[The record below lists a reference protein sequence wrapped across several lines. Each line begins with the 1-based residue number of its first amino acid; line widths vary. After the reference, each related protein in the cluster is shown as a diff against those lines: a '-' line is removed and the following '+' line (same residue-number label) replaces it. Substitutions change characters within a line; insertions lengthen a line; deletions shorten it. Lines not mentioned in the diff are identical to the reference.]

1 MAFAAL
7 QNGTI
12 IAGYRID
19 GTLGEG
25 GMGTVYRATQL
36 SLDRVV
42 AFKVVAAALSDD
54 ISFRDRFRREGQLQ
68 AALDHPHI
76 VTVYEAGE
84 ADSLLFLAMRL
95 IEGTTLKELITSG
108 QLGDRRSMRLLT
120 QMGDAL
126 DAAHAKGLVHRDV
139 KPQNILVGAG
149 DHAYL
154 TDFGLTKARGGTV
167 VTEAGHFVGTIDYI
181 APEQARGEIATASSD
196 VYSLTCVLCEC
207 LTGQPPF
214 VRASEERTLF
224 AHLTDPPPKL
234 SEMRS
239 DLPAAIDEVVA
250 RGMAKDPADRPA
262 SARELMVEARRAL
275 GALPAT
281 ATSDDDAGATRL
293 AAAPQAGATR
303 IATAADI
310 GGGTPAGAGALPA
323 PGAPATAPSPAA
335 AAVATAPGA
344 PRAAAPSGARRGG
357 GTWVLVGALVV
368 VAAAIVGALLGGGS
382 KGATAAPYTNSASA
396 GVIELSFPS
405 GWQRAASSSIPG
417 LALSDEIVLVPTTP
431 APTTT
436 LVSGTSSANTPTLL
450 PASFVAELSG
460 GAPSATAVSLGGVDA
475 LRYSGLSVRGT
486 SEPLVLYA
494 IPTTAGVVTIGCS
507 GPPAAAETVTCER
520 IAGTLHLVG
529 ATAYPL
535 GASAAY
541 AATLTRTLTTLSS
554 ARSSAQAA
562 LAAAK
567 TPGGQATASAKLSG
581 AYSAAAQSL
590 SGLRLSPAVTGV
602 NARLSSALSSL
613 SSDYT
618 HASHAAARSDAPGYR
633 LAAAA
638 ITRDSA
644 LLTGALGQLHA
655 AGYSTSG

>member
-1 MAFAAL
+1 MAFAGL

-19 GTLGEG
+19 GALGEG

-42 AFKVVAAALSDD
+42 AFKVVAASLSDD

-108 QLGDRRSMRLLT
+108 KLGDRRSMRLLT

-126 DAAHAKGLVHRDV
+126 DAAHEKGLVHRDV

-181 APEQARGEIATASSD
+181 APEQARGELATASSD
-196 VYSLTCVLCEC
+196 VYTLTCVLCEC

-224 AHLTDPPPKL
+224 AHLTDPPPRL
-234 SEMRS
+234 SDVRS

-275 GALPAT
+275 GPLPA
-281 ATSDDDAGATRL
+281 AAPSDDDAGATRL
-293 AAAPQAGATR
+293 APAPQAGATR
-303 IATAADI
+303 IATAADV
-310 GGGTPAGAGALPA
+310 GAALPA
-323 PGAPATAPSPAA
+323 PGAAATTPSPAA

-344 PRAAAPSGARRGG
+344 PRTAVPSESRGGG
-357 GTWVLVGALVV
+357 GTWLLIGALYGI
-368 VAAAIVGALLGGGS
+368 AAAIAGALLGGGS

-396 GVIELSFPS
+396 GVIELSFPA
-405 GWQRAASSSIPG
+405 GWQRAASSAVPG
-417 LALSDEIVLVPTTP
+417 LSLSDEIVLVPTAP
-431 APTTT
+431 AATTT
-436 LVSGTSSANTPTLL
+436 LLSGTSTADGPTLL

-460 GAPSATAVSLGGVDA
+460 GAPSATAVRLGGVEA
-475 LRYSGLSVRGT
+475 LRYSGLTVRGG

-494 IPTTAGVVTIGCS
+494 VPTTAGVVTIGCS
-507 GPPAAAETVTCER
+507 GPSAAPATVTCER

-541 AATLTRTLTTLSS
+541 GATLTHALATLSS

-567 TPGGQATASAKLSG
+567 TPGGQASASTKLASAY
-581 AYSAAAQSL
+581 AAAAQSL
-590 SGLRLSPAVTGV
+590 SGLRLSPAISGV
-602 NARLSSALSSL
+602 NAQLSSALSSL
-613 SSDYT
+613 SGDY
-618 HASHAAARSDAPGYR
+618 ARAAHAAARSDATGYR
-633 LAAAA
+633 LAATGV
-638 ITRDSA
+638 TRDSA
-644 LLTGALGQLHA
+644 LLTSARGELRA